1 MDEKNAIDPIFDR
14 TARTW
19 EVELLIS
26 GVAVFAMVQL
36 PGWLDDRVFALEPQL
51 ADDWRIVLVLSYL
64 YAKSAAVVL
73 AVTFAMHLLLRAQW
87 IALIGMH
94 SVYPKGVLLERL
106 RMGPIQRAIE
116 VAQQDS
122 TVEAIERAD
131 NRASVVF
138 AIGVSVAFTI
148 AAVCVFFCGSV
159 LLAMLLSQA
168 IGWRADPLF
177 LMILVFSV
185 VMVPFFIASTI
196 DQRLAKRLRPEGL
209 LHRATHAVLRFYT
222 RIGMGRSSNRIIA
235 MLTSNG
241 GERRMLALV
250 FGAMIAAIIAVA
262 TAYVAMRTPGA
273 TGNYSQF
280 PDSDALRI
288 DAARYDD
295 QRNPGR
301 DQAQPFLQSLVVTGP
316 YLKLVVPYRPNRL
329 ENAMRKHCGAMPGPE
344 LDAQASAR
352 LACLQ
357 SMHAVTVDGKP
368 LANVVY
374 EIASDPRT
382 ERPALLAM
390 IDVRDLPRG
399 RHELHVA
406 HPPRANRKP
415 DKDNPDPGFTRIPF
429 WR

>member
-1 MDEKNAIDPIFDR
+1 MDEKNAPDPIFDR

-26 GVAVFAMVQL
+26 GVAVFAMLQL
-36 PGWLDDRVFALEPQL
+36 PGWLDDRMFALEPQL

-64 YAKSAAVVL
+64 YSKSAVVVL

-87 IALIGMH
+87 IALVGMH

-116 VAQQDS
+116 AVHQDS
-122 TVEAIERAD
+122 TIEAIERAD

-148 AAVCVFFCGSV
+148 AAVCVLFCGPV

-168 IGWRADPLF
+168 IGWHADPRF
-177 LMILVFSV
+177 MMILVFTV
-185 VMVPFFIASTI
+185 VMLPFFTASSL
-196 DQRLAKRLRPEGL
+196 DQSMGGRLRPGGL
-209 LHRATHAVLRFYT
+209 LHRGTHAVLRFYT
-222 RIGMGRSSNRIIA
+222 RIGMGRSNNRIIA

-241 GERRMLALV
+241 GERRMLTLV
-250 FGAMIAAIIAVA
+250 FGAMIAAMTCVVVA
-262 TAYVAMRTPGA
+262 YLTMRTSGA
-273 TGNYSQF
+273 IGNYSLS

-288 DAARYDD
+288 DSAHYDD
-295 QRNPGR
+295 QRNPAR
-301 DQAQPFLQSLVVTGP
+301 HNAQPFVQSSVVSGP
-316 YLKLVVPYRPNRL
+316 YLRLVVPFRPNRDVS
-329 ENAMRKHCGAMPGPE
+329 AMRKYCALVVGLEGDAM
-344 LDAQASAR
+344 ATAR

-357 SMHAVTVDGKP
+357 TLHAVTLDGKP
-368 LANVVY
+368 LADVAY
-374 EIASDPRT
+374 EVASDPRT
-382 ERPALLAM
+382 DRPALLAM

-399 RHELHVA
+399 RHELRVA

-415 DKDNPDPGFTRIPF
+415 DKDNPDPGFSRIPF